1 MITRLRRRLFRV
13 GGAMSNT
20 GYQVSGKIHG
30 KRHEQYGCEQHQER
44 SMAAHA
50 GFSSRYFPEEP
61 YDQ

>member
-1 MITRLRRRLFRV
+1 
-13 GGAMSNT
+13 MSNT

-44 SMAAHA
+44 NMAAHA
-50 GFSSRYFPEEP
+50 DFSSRYFPEEP